1 MEDGG
6 PFRPDPA
13 RPVLIAGPTA
23 SGKSALA
30 LRLAAAQGRAVV
42 NADAL
47 QVHADWRVLTA
58 RPSPADEGAV
68 PHRLYGHVPWGAAHS
83 VGHWLREVAPLLA
96 ARPAPVIVGGT
107 GLFFGAL
114 TEGLADIP
122 PVPGA
127 VRAEALAR
135 LDADGLPALAAALDP
150 ATAARLD
157 RRNPARVLR
166 AWAVERAT
174 GRPLADW
181 QDATPPPLLP
191 PGAAE
196 RLLLVAPPD
205 WLTPRIAGRMD
216 AMLAGGALEEAR
228 ALLPRWDVA
237 RAAGLPASRA
247 IGAAE
252 IVAHLRGEATLE
264 AARERAVIATRR
276 YAKRQRTWFRARM
289 GDWRPIPAARSD
301 DVAFRS

>member
-1 MEDGG
+1 MDDRGA
-6 PFRPDPA
+6 PLPDPA

-47 QVHADWRVLTA
+47 QVHGAWRVLTA
-58 RPSPADEGAV
+58 RPSPADEAAA
-68 PHRLYGHVPWGAAHS
+68 PHRLYGHVPWGAPHS

-107 GLFFGAL
+107 GLFLSAL

-122 PVPGA
+122 PVPDA
-127 VRAEALAR
+127 VRSEAQAR
-135 LDADGLPALAAALDP
+135 LEARGLPALAAEVDP
-150 ATAARLD
+150 ATAARID

-166 AWAVERAT
+166 AWSVERAT
-174 GRPLADW
+174 GRALADW

-191 PGAAE
+191 PEDAV
-196 RLLLVAPPD
+196 RLLLDAPPG
-205 WLTPRIAGRMD
+205 WLTPRIAARMD
-216 AMLAGGALEEAR
+216 AMLAGGALDEAR
-228 ALLPRWDVA
+228 ALLPVWDA
-237 RAAGLPASRA
+237 AIRAGLPAARA

-252 IVAHLRGEATLE
+252 IVAHLRGGPALGD
-264 AARERAVIATRR
+264 ARDRAVIATRR

-289 GDWRPIPAARSD
+289 SGWRPVPAARAAV
-301 DVAFRS
+301 VAFGP